1 MNTRVGKIARLPK
14 PIREQL
20 NQRLENGE
28 RGKTI
33 VQWLNQLPEVQKIIT
48 EQFNGH
54 AIREQN
60 LSEWRNGGYLDWL
73 HHQEFRQQILTSVE
87 HSEDYSEDEGKTH
100 LSERL
105 AYLMTA
111 QLMTQLWSLNQLT
124 DPAERW
130 EKTREVA
137 RELSRIR
144 RDDQRF
150 LRTDLRRRKFEA
162 DYPIVVTNEK
172 GEPAETK
179 QPAPPTDPKSE
190 TPSPTT
196 VQTPTLPVNLVA
208 ADVSPLHLNLPK
220 SEPTHVG
227 CYGSEETMREVI
239 GGILAPNQQPNHPP
253 ATNPEPAP
261 IPKFETTNPVVF
273 PHLSGVIRPDTGL
286 KIRTVGDEVTSLQS
300 NPLKP

>member
-1 MNTRVGKIARLPK
+1 MSTRIGKIARLPK
-14 PIREQL
+14 QIREQL

-33 VQWLNQLPEVQKIIT
+33 VQWLNELPEVQKIIT
-48 EQFNGH
+48 EQFAGRP
-54 AIREQN
+54 IREQN

-73 HHQEFRQQILTSVE
+73 RHQDFRQQILMSVE
-87 HSEDYSEDEGKTH
+87 QADDYSQDEGQTN
-100 LSERL
+100 LAERL
-105 AYLMTA
+105 AYLMTT

-124 DPAERW
+124 DPAKRW

-172 GEPAETK
+172 GEPIETEETA
-179 QPAPPTDPKSE
+179 QPELVPQSSDTPAPPQSNNPLIQKSGCAPAPS
-190 TPSPTT
+190 TPNPSIQKSINPTPPH
-196 VQTPTLPVNLVA
+196 VSINPTPPHA
-208 ADVSPLHLNLPK
+208 S
-220 SEPTHVG
+220 
-227 CYGSEETMREVI
+227 
-239 GGILAPNQQPNHPP
+239 
-253 ATNPEPAP
+253 TNPM
-261 IPKFETTNPVVF
+261 VF

-286 KIRTVGDEVTSLQS
+286 KIRTVGDEVTSL
-300 NPLKP
+300 